1 MRIDKYLKITRLVKR
16 RSVGK
21 ELCDH
26 GKVLVNDKSI
36 KASYEVKIGDT
47 IAIIYGRRKTVVT
60 VTDIKKVVKKEDVGI
75 LYDLVSVEK
84 MAKE

>member
-26 GKVLVNDKSI
+26 GKVLVNNKSI
-36 KASYEVKIGDT
+36 KASYEVKIDDQ
-47 IAIIYGRRKTVVT
+47 IAIIYGCRKTIVK
-60 VTDIKKVVKKEDVGI
+60 VTDIKEVVKKRGCWHS
-75 LYDLVSVEK
+75 L
-84 MAKE
+84 